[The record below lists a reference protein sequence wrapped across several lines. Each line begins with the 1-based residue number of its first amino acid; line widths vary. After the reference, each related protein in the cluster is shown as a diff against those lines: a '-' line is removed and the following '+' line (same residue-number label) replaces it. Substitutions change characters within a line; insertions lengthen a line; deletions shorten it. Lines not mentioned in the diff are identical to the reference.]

1 MVGRAV
7 ARTNLAPV
15 DSGRRP
21 GKARAQPSALRVLTL
36 VAPLAL
42 GPTPGVGPEAE
53 LGSRAPQLAARLA
66 VLLALRATASRAA
79 PTLLATREALAEVPV
94 AAGVRRWDR
103 GWDFAARRWGNHH
116 PRRPGGERGEI
127 TAALTR
133 TSWAGRERS
142 DGNTRAPLS
151 DGTAAHANRLHQPRR
166 RATASARAAAGR
178 LKLPE
183 RQHGQSLLSA
193 GAASTPLPPE
203 AGSGRHATPGGATM
217 ALSALW
223 EARARA
229 PASAKVSDSTAF
241 HHPGKATLRHCHDG
255 LRRSWSSHLTGR
267 LRHRP

>member
-1 MVGRAV
+1 MAV
-7 ARTNLAPV
+7 CAPV
-15 DSGRRP
+15 GQTLSTARRRLCSTRLRLGLDRRRGFVLRTEHADISAHFALGRSM
-21 GKARAQPSALRVLTL
+21 SALNSSALVRCARSFVFNPLTP
-36 VAPLAL
+36 AQRTSTTAF
-42 GPTPGVGPEAE
+42 
-53 LGSRAPQLAARLA
+53 RA
-66 VLLALRATASRAA
+66 
-79 PTLLATREALAEVPV
+79 
-94 AAGVRRWDR
+94 R
-103 GWDFAARRWGNHH
+103 GWV
-116 PRRPGGERGEI
+116 I
-127 TAALTR
+127 AL
-133 TSWAGRERS
+133 S
-142 DGNTRAPLS
+142 LH
-151 DGTAAHANRLHQPRR
+151 GTAAHANRLHQPRR
-166 RATASARAAAGR
+166 RATASAWAAAGR